1 MSVEQNKIMAERL
14 PVELSKGN
22 LAVLDEVIDPKA
34 VDHAVPPGMPQ
45 TREGTKLFFTG
56 FRAAFPDLS
65 FKIEDTIAEGD
76 YVVQRVIGTGTMKA
90 PFQGMS
96 PSGKSAKWEEIHIVR
111 FANGKV
117 VEHWA
122 NVDQLGM
129 LTQLGFVQPPKA

>member
-1 MSVEQNKIMAERL
+1 MSVEQNKMMAERL

-22 LAVLDEVIDPKA
+22 LAVLDEVIDAKA
-34 VDHAVPPGMPQ
+34 VDHAVPPGLPQ
-45 TREGTKLFFTG
+45 TREGTRQFFTS

-65 FKIEDTIAEGD
+65 YKIEDTISEGD
-76 YVVQRVIGTGTMKA
+76 YVVQRVMGTGTMKGA
-90 PFQGMS
+90 FQGMP

-122 NVDQLGM
+122 NVDQLEM
-129 LTQLGFVQPPKA
+129 LTQLGFVKPPKM